1 MDRKYFLAIDI
12 GASSGR
18 HILGSIDCGILKLEE
33 IYRFKNG
40 ATIIDGSYYWDWK
53 NLFSN
58 IIEGLKVCKKIN
70 KIPYSVGID
79 TWGVDYALIDDNG
92 QVIEGVYSYRDDR
105 TLKSVDLVHE
115 LISDKD
121 LYLRTGIQKQSY
133 NSIYQLYDDKLTK
146 KIDKASSFL
155 LMPDF
160 MNYLLTGVKMTEFSE
175 ASTTGLV
182 NAKTSDW
189 DYELIEK
196 LGFNKSLF
204 GKISTAGTV
213 VGELTDEIKDLVG
226 FNTKVVLVPSHDTA
240 SAIMSVPAEKD
251 YVYISSGTWSLMGIV
266 CDDAITNDIARE
278 SGFTNERGYAGKI
291 TFLQNIM
298 GLWMIQCLKKEL
310 NDKYDFV
317 QLVEEAKKY
326 SDFPSVVEV
335 NDQSFFAPKSMIE
348 AIKEY
353 CGKTNQ
359 KVPSEVGELA
369 YCLYNSLAIC
379 YNKAIINLET
389 ITSKKYNSINIV
401 GGGCQNKLLNELTAK
416 HTGRKVVA
424 GPVEGTAIGNFI
436 SQILAEGSLT
446 SLSEAK
452 EIIKKSF
459 DITEIK

>member
-1 MDRKYFLAIDI
+1 MDKKYFLAIDI

-18 HILGSIDCGILKLEE
+18 HILGSIDDGKLVLEE
-33 IYRFKNG
+33 VYRFKNG

-53 NLFSN
+53 SLFAN
-58 IIEGLKVCKKIN
+58 ILEGLKVCKKIN
-70 KIPYSVGID
+70 KIPCSLGID

-92 QVIEGVYSYRDDR
+92 EVVEGVYSYRDDR
-105 TLKSVDLVHE
+105 TLRSVDLVHE
-115 LISDKD
+115 LISVKE

-133 NSIYQLYDDKLTK
+133 NTIYQLFDDKLSK
-146 KIDKASSFL
+146 KINKAGSIL

-160 MNYLLTGVKMTEFSE
+160 LNYLLTGVSKTEFSE

-204 GKISTAGTV
+204 GKISTAGNV
-213 VGELTDEIKDLVG
+213 VGDLTDEIKKIVG

-278 SGFTNERGYAGKI
+278 SGFTNERGYEGKI

-310 NDKYDFV
+310 NDEYDFV

-326 SDFPSVVEV
+326 SDFPSILEV

-348 AIKEY
+348 AIKDY
-353 CGKTNQ
+353 CKKTNQ
-359 KVPSEVGELA
+359 KVPNEVGELA
-369 YCLYNSLAIC
+369 YCLYNSLAYC
-379 YNKAIINLET
+379 YKKAIINLEA

-424 GPVEGTAIGNFI
+424 GPVEGTAIGNLI
-436 SQILAEGSLT
+436 SQILADGSLS

-459 DITEIK
+459 DITEIN

>member
-1 MDRKYFLAIDI
+1 MDKKYFLAIDI

-18 HILGSIDCGILKLEE
+18 HILGSIDNGKLVLEE

-40 ATIIDGSYYWDWK
+40 ATIRDGSYYWDWEGLFK
-53 NLFSN
+53 NIL
-58 IIEGLKVCKKIN
+58 EGLKACKKIN
-70 KIPYSVGID
+70 KIPCSVGID

-92 QVIEGVYSYRDDR
+92 KVVDGIYSYRDDR
-105 TLKSVDLVHE
+105 TLKCVDMVNN
-115 LISDKD
+115 LISIEE
-121 LYLRTGIQKQSY
+121 LYLRTGIQKQTF
-133 NSIYQLYDDKLTK
+133 NTIYQLYDDKLSK
-146 KIDKASSFL
+146 KIDKACSIL

-196 LGFNKSLF
+196 LGFKKSLF
-204 GKISTAGTV
+204 GEISTAGTV
-213 VGELTDEIKDLVG
+213 VGELTDEIREQVG

-266 CDDAITNDIARE
+266 CDDAITSDIARE

-298 GLWMIQCLKKEL
+298 GLWMVQCLKKEL
-310 NDKYDFV
+310 NDEYDFI

-326 SDFPSVVEV
+326 SDFPSILEV

-348 AIKEY
+348 AIKDY
-353 CGKTNQ
+353 CIKTNQ
-359 KVPSEVGELA
+359 KVPNEVGELA
-369 YCLYNSLAIC
+369 YCLYNSLAYC
-379 YNKAIINLET
+379 YNKAIINFEA

-424 GPVEGTAIGNFI
+424 GPVEGTAIGNLI
-436 SQILAEGSLT
+436 SQILAEGSLS